1 MLLVRRLAIAV
12 CFSSCFTALSAT
24 AAIVVD
30 VQERA
35 ISVAGL
41 MPGSRVALLGYTREF
56 AGGPQQPMREAP
68 RADFLDDADRDG
80 IVRLDF
86 ESGVPAQG
94 MWAAVDLTTG
104 DHLAFTTPGFDA
116 TRLSFTDLARND
128 SAGQLRKIE
137 WPLGQMDVFVVRPGE
152 GVWSVFASAGS
163 ELDDNRGG
171 HGPLRLDLGTME
183 GVQTSKTPPSAFRPG
198 DVIVV
203 FDRYEMQF
211 GTEVVGR

>member
-1 MLLVRRLAIAV
+1 MLSRRRAAITV
-12 CFSSCFTALSAT
+12 CFTSCFMALSAT
-24 AAIVVD
+24 AGIVVD

-35 ISVAGL
+35 ISVAGVT
-41 MPGSRVALLGYTREF
+41 PGGRVALLGYTRQV
-56 AGGPQQPMREAP
+56 AAGPQQPMKEGP
-68 RADFLDDADRDG
+68 YSEFLDADRDG

-104 DHLAFTTPGFDA
+104 DHVAFTSPGFDA
-116 TRLSFTDLARND
+116 TRLNFTELARKD
-128 SAGQLRKIE
+128 SVGQLRKIE
-137 WPLGQMDVFVVRPGE
+137 WPLGQMDAFVVRPGE
-152 GVWSVFASAGS
+152 GVWSLFASAGS

-171 HGPLRLDLGTME
+171 HGPLRLDLDSMK
-183 GVQTSKTPPSAFRPG
+183 GVHTSKAPPSAFRPG

-203 FDRYEMQF
+203 FDRYEMQY